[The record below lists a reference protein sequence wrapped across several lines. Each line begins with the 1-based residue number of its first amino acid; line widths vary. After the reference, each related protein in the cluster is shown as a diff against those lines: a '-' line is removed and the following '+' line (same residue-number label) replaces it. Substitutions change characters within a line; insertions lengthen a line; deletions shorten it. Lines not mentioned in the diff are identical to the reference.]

1 MHGVPV
7 LERPL
12 IFSSLASQENF
23 SITKHPQSKEWPAS
37 LQLRIGTV
45 TSTVLRNHKV
55 YDVYLCQFST
65 LLTVPLFWWLETASQ
80 HAA

>member
-45 TSTVLRNHKV
+45 TSIMKPQGL
-55 YDVYLCQFST
+55 
-65 LLTVPLFWWLETASQ
+65 
-80 HAA
+80 